1 VIYDLIR
8 ALPVAFVVCLLPG
21 YFWTRLLCSTEDLA
35 VRIAYSMALSITL
48 VPAVALGQIRILD
61 TGLTFTVAVS
71 SVLIVLVAGLAAY
84 AKLGSAKGSVGPLLT
99 RPSAPHVPALALLGL
114 AFAFALL
121 GHIFGLP
128 DWLVW
133 AGASL
138 LVLSGGAIHLLSTSE
153 GDPPSEDETS
163 EDRAGSAARYVL
175 LSVVLLLVLARGY
188 LGPVLQDW
196 PYLRGDDQYEH
207 TVMTEMVISEGS
219 TASFML
225 YPPGIHL
232 MMAEVSQ
239 LSGLEPLEIFAVL
252 VSALL
257 VPPTLAL
264 YALARRLWGWEYGVA
279 AALFYGVLAGGPY
292 WYLEHGRYP
301 NIIAAQFLMV
311 LALAALFRTYDSPTW
326 RSGLLLA
333 LLGSSVVLYHQ
344 VGSLYLA
351 LLLGVV
357 ALLSLPH
364 ALLRER
370 GQGLVLVLWFGLLG
384 VLSVLYAWNTYDL
397 PQMAANLLGGQE
409 TGRGGEAV
417 SMAIGTKPPESFT
430 SLIQLT
436 SLPVLLFGLLG
447 ALLLLFGR
455 GRGTGMTSVLVRV
468 VLILWTSLMFVGSR
482 TAYSGFPDRF
492 ERDLGV
498 PLALLAAL
506 AFVTVLRSAT
516 ARRGTLAVVAAS
528 LTVLVTATLVHLRA
542 AESLVAAAEP
552 SAQLTMSPQV
562 AAAGEW
568 LEEHNAGGNIVVSP
582 YVDRV
587 PSRGLLAMGGYTG
600 MQSYDAPRIRRGR
613 DIPPFGPEP
622 MWDALW
628 LLEHPEGEKT
638 RRLLDEYDVRYV
650 VLSKIYPTEAWQS
663 FASREDLY
671 RTVFENESVVVFK
684 PRESLRA
691 GTPARSGL

>member
-1 VIYDLIR
+1 MVHELIR

-21 YFWTRLLCSTEDLA
+21 YFWARVLSDSEDRA
-35 VRIAYSMALSITL
+35 VRIAYSTALSITL
-48 VPAVALGQIRILD
+48 VPAVALAQIRILG
-61 TGLTFTVAVS
+61 TGLTVTTAVS
-71 SVLIVLVAGLAAY
+71 SVLVVFAAGLAAY
-84 AKLGSAKGSVGPLLT
+84 AKFGPAKEGGGSLLT
-99 RPSAPHVPALALLGL
+99 RPSPPRVPALVLLGP

-121 GHIFGLP
+121 GHVFWLA
-128 DWLVW
+128 DWLIWTV
-133 AGASL
+133 ASL
-138 LVLSGGAIHLLSTSE
+138 LVLSGGVVHLISGTEGEPIPENESE
-153 GDPPSEDETS
+153 GES
-163 EDRAGSAARYVL
+163 AGAARYVL
-175 LSVVLLLVLARGY
+175 LSVLVLLVLARGY

-207 TVMTEMVISEGS
+207 TVMTEMMISGGS
-219 TASFML
+219 TADFML

-252 VSALL
+252 IPALL

-264 YALARRLWGWEYGVA
+264 YALARRLWGWKYGVT

-311 LALAALFRTYDSPTW
+311 LALATLFRLYDSPSW

-333 LLGSSVVLYHQ
+333 LLGSSVVLHHQ
-344 VGSLYLA
+344 VGSFYLA
-351 LLLGVV
+351 LLLGLVS
-357 ALLSLPH
+357 LLFLPY
-364 ALLRER
+364 ALLRDRVR
-370 GQGLVLVLWFGLLG
+370 GLALMLWLGLLG
-384 VLSVLYAWNTYDL
+384 ALSVLYAWNTYDL
-397 PQMAANLLGGQE
+397 PRMAGNLLGDRE
-409 TGRGGEAV
+409 AGRGGEAV
-417 SMAIGTKPPESFT
+417 SMAIGTKVPESFT

-436 SLPVLLFGLLG
+436 SQPVLLLGLLG
-447 ALLLLFGR
+447 ALFLLFGR
-455 GRGTGMTSVLVRV
+455 GSGTQPGSMPVRV
-468 VLILWTSLMFVGSR
+468 VLISWTALTFVGSR

-506 AFVTVLRSAT
+506 AFVTLLRSTA
-516 ARRGTLAVVAAS
+516 ARRGTLAIAVASVTVVAA
-528 LTVLVTATLVHLRA
+528 TTLVHLRA
-542 AESLVAAAEP
+542 AESLVAASEP
-552 SAQLTMSPQV
+552 SSQLTMSPQV

-568 LEEHNAGGNIVVSP
+568 LEEHNTGGNIVVSP

-613 DIPPFGPEP
+613 DIPPSGPEP

-628 LLEHPEGEKT
+628 LLQHPEGEKT

-650 VLSKIYPTEAWQS
+650 VLSKLYPIEAWQS
-663 FASREDLY
+663 FANREDLY
-671 RTVFENESVVVFK
+671 RTVFENESVIIFA

-691 GTPARSGL
+691 DPS